1 MEGEKES
8 ERGRAREGER
18 QRCMYGKVWEKKKKK
33 MEKETGRAW
42 RGLVKQF

>member
-18 QRCMYGKVWEKKKKK
+18 QRRMYGKVWEKKNGERDRES
-33 MEKETGRAW
+33 MER
-42 RGLVKQF
+42 VS